1 MVGLEKE
8 EESCFVVVLTNQPQ
22 TYSTSFYT
30 YICFQKGIFILKLS
44 LSSITCSKYED
55 FLSSPLNK
63 DIENVL
69 LWILKVKDCSMT
81 LLS

>member
-44 LSSITCSKYED
+44 LSSITCSKY
-55 FLSSPLNK
+55 
-63 DIENVL
+63 
-69 LWILKVKDCSMT
+69 
-81 LLS
+81 